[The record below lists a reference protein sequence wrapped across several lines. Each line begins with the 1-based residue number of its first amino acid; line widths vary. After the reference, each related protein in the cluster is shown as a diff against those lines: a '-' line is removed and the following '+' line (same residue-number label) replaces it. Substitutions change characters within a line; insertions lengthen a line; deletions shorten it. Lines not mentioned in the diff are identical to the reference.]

1 MTKPTVI
8 IHNAETNEI
17 ETREMNAV
25 EFKQWEADQAL
36 FAAQIVDE
44 ANKEAARQAIL
55 TKLGIT
61 DDEAKLL
68 LS

>member
-1 MTKPTVI
+1 MKPTISFYDSVTG
-8 IHNAETNEI
+8 ETEV
-17 ETREMNAV
+17 REMNNV
-25 EFKQWEADQAL
+25 EFAQWESDQAKR
-36 FAAQIVDE
+36 AAEIVAE
-44 ANKEAARQAIL
+44 ANKEAARQSLL